1 MKKAEKGDRARFV
14 FASREKI
21 FGIIE
26 YIPVATGD
34 SWIITEINEG
44 QKLGTV
50 YIQQFDMMF
59 LC

>member
-14 FASREKI
+14 FASGEKI

-59 LC
+59 LR